1 MPTPSMTSPEYT
13 IRLEPI
19 GVVRSPFHERVD
31 APRQPSEAA
40 EVKGTVE
47 LFAGRGL
54 EDAVQDLDQWDHI
67 WLIVWFDRNEG
78 NFRPKVQPPRSDVKR
93 GVFATRAPYR
103 PNPIGL
109 SAVRLLSV
117 EGLTLHIQGLDLLE
131 GTPVLDV
138 KPYVAY
144 TDAIVDAS
152 RGWLDTP
159 ADRGPLYTLAYE
171 PRAAEQLDYL
181 RDTYAVDLR
190 PRIEAALS
198 MGPKPHAY
206 RRIRERGEVSELG
219 VKDWRI
225 VFRTDGTV
233 IRVLS
238 LVSGYKPK
246 ELSLGKAPD
255 DHLAFCA
262 RFGG

>member
-1 MPTPSMTSPEYT
+1 MTSPEGLIT
-13 IRLEPI
+13 LEPI
-19 GVVRSPFHERVD
+19 GVVHSPFHERVD

-40 EVKGTVE
+40 EVKGKVE
-47 LFAGRGL
+47 LFAGRGF

-109 SAVRLLSV
+109 SAVRLLGV
-117 EGLTLHIQGLDLLE
+117 EGLNLHIQGLDLLD

-138 KPYVAY
+138 KPYVTY

-152 RGWLDTP
+152 RGWLDAP
-159 ADRGPLYTLAYE
+159 ADRGPIYTLVYE
-171 PRAAEQLDYL
+171 PLARAQLDYL
-181 RDTYAVDLR
+181 RDTHAVDLT
-190 PRIEAALS
+190 PRLEAALS
-198 MGPKPHAY
+198 MGPTPHAY
-206 RRIRERGEVSELG
+206 RRIRVRGDVQELG

-225 VFRTDGTV
+225 VFRAEGQS
-233 IRVLS
+233 IIVLKI
-238 LVSGYKPK
+238 VSGYKPK
-246 ELSLGKAPD
+246 ELSLGKAPS
-255 DHLAFCA
+255 DHLAFTT
-262 RFGG
+262 RFAG